1 MNSVSASSLNIGSI
15 LGCFL
20 GGYFGGKYGPK
31 RAIQCSCIIGSLGWL
46 AIAVAPHVSFLIIG
60 RVLCGVSGSFST
72 PNCSLLVSQY
82 RLYISILYLIHKG
95 KKSVHSSS
103 AKRRGVFLALFGLMF
118 GIGIL
123 IFYCLGA
130 VLYWR
135 YVASLPPLL
144 YFLLALGLFF
154 PPESPIWLLGHKG
167 ENEARSALVWL
178 RYHGCQLYLH
188 ENIQSYSLT
197 GLMTRLVMN
206 FKL

>member
-82 RLYISILYLIHKG
+82 RYYISILYLIHKG
-95 KKSVHSSS
+95 KKIGSFQFSQEEGNVPSAVWFNVWNWNSGLLLSWSSS
-103 AKRRGVFLALFGLMF
+103 ILEVCGLSATAP
-118 GIGIL
+118 L
-123 IFYCLGA
+123 LPLGSGS
-130 VLYWR
+130 L
-135 YVASLPPLL
+135 LPP
-144 YFLLALGLFF
+144 
-154 PPESPIWLLGHKG
+154 
-167 ENEARSALVWL
+167 
-178 RYHGCQLYLH
+178 
-188 ENIQSYSLT
+188 
-197 GLMTRLVMN
+197 
-206 FKL
+206 